1 MVARYWNAL
10 RREPLAHFLAL
21 AAVLFFG
28 YRLLIPSEQS
38 SIVIDQA
45 SIDELLRQQ
54 EELLARPLTDEG
66 RRAVMEAAIDDEV
79 LLREAYRRG
88 LDRDAVVRGH
98 LVQKMRFILG
108 EDQAAP
114 SEAELEA
121 YLAANRER
129 YRTPPTVTL
138 DRVF

>member
-21 AAVLFFG
+21 AALLFVG
-28 YRLLIPSEQS
+28 YRLLTPSEQET
-38 SIVIDQA
+38 IVIDQA
-45 SIDELLRQQ
+45 SIAELGRQQ
-54 EELLARPLTDEG
+54 EELLARPLTDDE
-66 RRAVMEAAIDDEV
+66 RRAVLESAIDDEV
-79 LLREAYRRG
+79 LLREAYSRG
-88 LDRDAVVRGH
+88 LDRDEVVRRH

-108 EDQAAP
+108 EDAP
-114 SEAELEA
+114 EPTEAELKA

-138 DRVF
+138 EPS